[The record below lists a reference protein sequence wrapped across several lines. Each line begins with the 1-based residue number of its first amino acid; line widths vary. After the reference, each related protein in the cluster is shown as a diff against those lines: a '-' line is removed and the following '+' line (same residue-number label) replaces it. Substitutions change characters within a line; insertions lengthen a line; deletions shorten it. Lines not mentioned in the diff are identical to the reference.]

1 MGKWQR
7 FRSLN
12 GIPLGEDGRRAT
24 ASQKHIDFSRRAAGE
39 GMVLLKNNGILPLKK
54 GTRVSLFGKTCVDYV
69 KGGAGSGDVGV
80 AYVRNIAEGFAIKE
94 REHKIVLNHE
104 LVKFYTKSHNECEDI
119 KAKGQNH
126 GPEFHVPDEMLHRAA
141 INSDVAII
149 SIARFSWEGGDKTD
163 VDFYLTDGE
172 KLLVER
178 VTAEFDHVVVVLNVG
193 SMVDTSWFKNNDKID
208 AVLLGWQAGME
219 GGLAEADILVGD
231 VNPSGKLVDT
241 FASSFDDYPSSYNFH
256 ESQDYCEYTDDI
268 YVGYRYFET
277 IPDANKKVNYPFGF
291 GLSYT
296 DFDISPAQTYEDNGV
311 ITAKVRVTNSGNYA
325 GKEVVQVYYS
335 APQGKLGKPKYQ
347 LCGFTKT
354 DLLNP
359 GETRVMTVKF
369 NVNDMASFDDMG
381 LVCKSA
387 YVLESGAYDIYI
399 GNCVAN
405 LEKVFTFTVFEDT
418 VVEQLSSKCS
428 PKKLTKRLL
437 PDGTYE
443 ACETGEYEPYPVFDA
458 DNWNEKTG
466 WGFRHIQP
474 DSRNVMA
481 PDGTLRIDD
490 IVSGKCTLDEFMA
503 SLSIEDLVDLCG
515 GRPNIALSNTFC
527 WGDLPMHGIPSVA
540 TADGPA
546 GLRIDRWT
554 GVVTTAFPCATL
566 MACTWNTDLVEEVG
580 ATAALECKENNI
592 GIWLT
597 PAMNIH
603 RSPLCGR
610 NFEYYSEDP
619 FVAGKIGAAMT
630 RGIQSRHISASVK
643 HFCCNNKET
652 NRRGSDSIVSERA
665 LREIYL
671 KGFEIVVK
679 EADPWSIMSSYN
691 KMNGKYTSENRELLT
706 DILRGEW
713 GFKGL
718 VTTDWD
724 TMGEHFVEVKAGN
737 DIKMPVGGYGRLLN
751 AYNDGYITREEI
763 EICARRV
770 VELMLKFD

>member
-1 MGKWQR
+1 MIKWQR

-12 GIPLGEDGRRAT
+12 SLPLGKDGRRAT
-24 ASQKHIDFSRRAAGE
+24 ASQEHIDLSRRAAGE
-39 GMVLLKNNGILPLKK
+39 GMVLLKNNGILPLAK
-54 GTRVSLFGKTCVDYV
+54 GTRVALFGKTCVDYV
-69 KGGAGSGDVGV
+69 KGGAGSGDVGC
-80 AYVRNIAEGFAIKE
+80 AYVRNIAEGFEIKE
-94 REHKIVLNHE
+94 KENKITLFHDIIDFCHKQHNAANIEHKG
-104 LVKFYTKSHNECEDI
+104 HNE
-119 KAKGQNH
+119 
-126 GPEFHVPDEMLHRAA
+126 GPEFFVPEDLMKKAS

-149 SIARFSWEGGDKTD
+149 SFARFSWEGGDKTD
-163 VDFYLTDGE
+163 ADFYLNDRE
-172 KLLVER
+172 QLLVKQ
-178 VTAEFDHVVVVLNVG
+178 VTDAFDHVIIVLNVG
-193 SMVDTSWFKNNDKID
+193 SMVDTSIFKDNDKID

-241 FASSFDDYPSSYNFH
+241 FASCFDDYPSSYNFH
-256 ESQDYCEYTDDI
+256 ESPDYCEYTDDI

-296 DFDISPAQTYEDNGV
+296 TFDIVPAQTYESDGV
-311 ITAKVRVTNSGNYA
+311 ITTKVRVTNSGNMA

-347 LCGFTKT
+347 LCGFAKT
-354 DLLNP
+354 DLLQP
-359 GETRVMTVKF
+359 GETRMVSISF
-369 NVNDMASFDDMG
+369 NINDMASFDDKG
-381 LVCKSA
+381 VVCRSA
-387 YVLESGAYDIYI
+387 YVLEEGNYDIYV
-399 GNCVAN
+399 GNCVAE
-405 LEKVFTFTVFEDT
+405 LEKVYTFTAFENI
-418 VVEQLSSKCS
+418 VVLQLESLCS

-437 PDGTYE
+437 SDGTYE
-443 ACETGEYEPYPVFDA
+443 ACETGEYDPYPAFDSS
-458 DNWNEKTG
+458 G
-466 WGFRHIQP
+466 WSEYVGWSFNHIQP
-474 DSRNVMA
+474 DSRNVIA
-481 PDGTLRIDD
+481 PEGTIRIDD
-490 IVSGKCTLDEFMA
+490 VVSGKNTLDEFMA
-503 SLSIEDLVDLCG
+503 NLSVEDMVDLCG
-515 GRPNIALSNTFC
+515 GRPNIGLSNTFC
-527 WGDLPMHGIPSVA
+527 WGDVPMHGIPSVA

-546 GLRIDRWT
+546 GLRIDPWT
-554 GVVTTAFPCATL
+554 GVQTTAFPCATL
-566 MACTWNTDLVEEVG
+566 LACTWNTSLVEEVG
-580 ATAALECKENNI
+580 ATAALECKENNF

-630 RGIQSRHISASVK
+630 RGIQSQHIAASVK

-652 NRRGSDSIVSERA
+652 NRRDSDSIVSERA

-691 KMNGKYTSENRELLT
+691 LMNGKYTAENRELLT

-713 GFKGL
+713 GFKGV

-724 TMGEHFVEVKAGN
+724 NKCEHFVEIKAGN
-737 DIKMPVGGYGRLLN
+737 DIKMPVGGCGRLLD
-751 AYNDGYITREEI
+751 AYNTGLITREEI
-763 EICARRV
+763 EVSARRV

>member
-1 MGKWQR
+1 MVKWQR
-7 FRSLN
+7 FKFLN
-12 GIPLGEDGRRAT
+12 SMPLGKDGKRAT
-24 ASQKHIDFSRRAAGE
+24 ASREHIDLSRKIAGE

-69 KGGAGSGDVGV
+69 KGGAGSGDVGC
-80 AYVRNIAEGFAIKE
+80 AYVRNIVEGFKIKE
-94 REHKIVLNHE
+94 KENKIVVFDDLAR
-104 LVKFYTKSHNECEDI
+104 FYYKQHNAADI
-119 KAKGQNH
+119 KNKSQNQ
-126 GPEFHVPDEMLHRAA
+126 GPEFAIPEELMNRAA
-141 INSDVAII
+141 VNSDVAII

-163 VDFYLTDGE
+163 ADFYLNE
-172 KLLVER
+172 EEQRLVR
-178 VTAEFDHVVVVLNVG
+178 DVTNAFEHVVVVLNVG
-193 SMVDTSWFKNNDKID
+193 SMVDTSWFKDNDKID

-241 FASSFDDYPSSYNFH
+241 FASCFDDYPSSYNFH
-256 ESQDYCEYTDDI
+256 ESPDYCEYTDDI

-277 IPDANKKVNYPFGF
+277 IPNANKKVNYPFGF

-296 DFDISPAQTYEDNGV
+296 AFDIAPAQTYEQDGV
-311 ITAKVRVTNSGNYA
+311 ITTKVRVTNSGNVA

-347 LCGFTKT
+347 LCGFAKT
-354 DLLNP
+354 DLLAP
-359 GETRVMTVKF
+359 GETRIVTVSF
-369 NVNDMASFDDMG
+369 NVDDMASFDDKG
-381 LVCKSA
+381 EICRSA
-387 YVLESGAYDIYI
+387 YVLEEGNYDIYV
-399 GNCVAN
+399 GNCVTN
-405 LEKVFTFTVFEDT
+405 LEKVYTFTSYENI
-418 VVEQLSSKCS
+418 VVKQLSSLCA

-443 ACETGEYEPYPVFDA
+443 ACETGEYEPRITYNTDG
-458 DNWNEKTG
+458 WYKYTG
-466 WGFRHIQP
+466 WSFNHIQP
-474 DSRNVMA
+474 DGRNVK
-481 PDGTLRIDD
+481 PEEGTIRLDD
-490 IVSGKCTLDEFMA
+490 VVYGKNTLDEFMDC
-503 SLSIEDLVDLCG
+503 LSVEDMVDLCG
-515 GRPNIALSNTFC
+515 GRPNVGLSNTFC
-527 WGDLPMHGIPSVA
+527 WGDLPMKGVPSAA

-546 GLRIDRWT
+546 GLRIDPWT
-554 GVVTTAFPCATL
+554 GVQTTAFPCATL
-566 MACTWNTDLVEEVG
+566 LACTWNTDLVEEEG
-580 ATAALECKENNI
+580 AVAAIELKENNF

-630 RGIQSRHISASVK
+630 RGIQSQHISASVK

-652 NRRGSDSIVSERA
+652 NRTASDSIVSERA

-671 KGFEIVVK
+671 KGFEICVK

-691 KMNGKYTSENRELLT
+691 LLNGTYTSENKELLT
-706 DILRGEW
+706 GILRGEW

-724 TMGEHFVEVKAGN
+724 NRGEHFVEVKAGN
-737 DIKMPVGGYGRLLN
+737 DIKMPVGGCGRLLN
-751 AYNDGYITREEI
+751 AYNDGLITREEI
-763 EICARRV
+763 ATCARRV
-770 VELMLKFD
+770 IELMLKLD